1 MHRIVVPIRAL
12 ALVLGLVA
20 PITVYAETISVPSA
34 DPPSSAAEL
43 PPPTVLRGSPPSAAR
58 SIPICPPAYTLSPD
72 YGSGCV
78 GPSSGDY
85 SEGSP
90 GYDYWPDYGF
100 GDPFGGFSGFG
111 FGAGRFHRFAGVH
124 NFHRFAG
131 AHNGRAFH
139 ARAGFRGAAGFH
151 SFGMGVGHVG
161 GFGRR

>member
-1 MHRIVVPIRAL
+1 MRSIIFAACLLQASGGDRRPGEDSWGAEERTHMHRIVVPIRAL

-20 PITVYAETISVPSA
+20 PITVYAETISVPSE
-34 DPPSSAAEL
+34 DPPSSAASL

-58 SIPICPPAYTLSPD
+58 SIPICPPGYTLSPD

-100 GDPFGGFSGFG
+100 GGFP
-111 FGAGRFHRFAGVH
+111 
-124 NFHRFAG
+124 
-131 AHNGRAFH
+131 
-139 ARAGFRGAAGFH
+139 
-151 SFGMGVGHVG
+151 
-161 GFGRR
+161 